1 MLMCSA
7 RPGVT
12 KMRDIIPQLHTEHF
26 EQRFIY
32 HTCRIF
38 LDHNRTKTR
47 IQIFQDMC
55 SAQPC
60 CTVYFDRQYPQ
71 RFNEKR

>member
-12 KMRDIIPQLHTEHF
+12 KVTDIIPQLHTEHF

-32 HTCRIF
+32 HTCRVF

-47 IQIFQDMC
+47 IQIL
-55 SAQPC
+55 
-60 CTVYFDRQYPQ
+60 
-71 RFNEKR
+71 